1 MNNECMCKYRDYR
14 MMYSFAGYC
23 YTYSLFWIN
32 KTCKKCITQTLMFFK
47 IFELKSTE
55 RIFRATEKVY
65 ISLQF
70 YKLKEILGT
79 K

>member
-47 IFELKSTE
+47 IFELKSN
-55 RIFRATEKVY
+55 EKVY

-70 YKLKEILGT
+70 YKLKEILET